1 MTASSFHDVL
11 VRRNQSDPSA
21 LVKKLLTR
29 KNLTFVPAIK
39 WVIDSEEIAEQD
51 YVSNMTILHQE
62 FESTLAGLVINPL
75 YPYLRAS
82 PDGFTQ
88 CQCCAQPARDK
99 MSDRDCH
106 PNDLKKRKGF
116 FLNKQGLIRSNK
128 YFTQVQGELM
138 VCEKDFCDFVVWTP
152 KGIFIQR
159 IFMDICFRERLIKK
173 LTAFYVEHFFPEL
186 ITNHLQC
193 ASSVNEDVYCFSRR
207 RIW

>member
-1 MTASSFHDVL
+1 MTLSQHESALIEEATRNQRKCDEWYRQREGRLTASSFHDVL

-128 YFTQVQGELM
+128 YFT
-138 VCEKDFCDFVVWTP
+138 
-152 KGIFIQR
+152 
-159 IFMDICFRERLIKK
+159 RERERERER
-173 LTAFYVEHFFPEL
+173 YVPA
-186 ITNHLQC
+186 T
-193 ASSVNEDVYCFSRR
+193 
-207 RIW
+207 